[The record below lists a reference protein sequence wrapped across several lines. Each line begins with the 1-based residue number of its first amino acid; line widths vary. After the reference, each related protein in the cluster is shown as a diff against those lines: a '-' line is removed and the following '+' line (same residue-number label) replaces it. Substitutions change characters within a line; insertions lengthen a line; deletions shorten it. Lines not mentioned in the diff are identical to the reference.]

1 MRATAVNHELQGR
14 ENTIVVLR
22 SKPLPLKI
30 SLLFLELDNPE
41 KVCAKDFFFVKILES
56 SIFERAPVFSLLH
69 RDFNSKKEL
78 EEVAS
83 CLLGFAETSG

>member
-1 MRATAVNHELQGR
+1 MRK
-14 ENTIVVLR
+14 
-22 SKPLPLKI
+22 S
-30 SLLFLELDNPE
+30 
-41 KVCAKDFFFVKILES
+41 FFFVKILES